1 MADSLGW
8 PILLCGGRSR
18 TPGSCMASVGGRVY
32 SVPEVTVGCI
42 KFRRASQ
49 RPRPTTSVMQY
60 DLGFYDPETGRVTS
74 ALGAKVSLLPSGR
87 RRQALE
93 SAFAQ
98 LLAENLE

>member
-1 MADSLGW
+1 
-8 PILLCGGRSR
+8 
-18 TPGSCMASVGGRVY
+18 
-32 SVPEVTVGCI
+32 
-42 KFRRASQ
+42 
-49 RPRPTTSVMQY
+49 MQY

-98 LLAENLE
+98 LLAENLEERVLDFDRSAAEAAAGLAAGRQRDGRPVDMRDTPAGSEELLPWNVVLQLPSLRLAE